1 MYSKAEKRFLRIN
14 LISII
19 SLFLLILAGGVVRS
33 SGSGMG
39 CPDWPKCFDQYIQP
53 TDISQL
59 PEGYQEKYVAQRL
72 AKNERFAKILDQT
85 GYLELAFKIRH
96 DEYIKLPEEFNP
108 LKTYI
113 EYINRLIGALTGIF
127 LVLTFVFSF
136 KLFSL
141 SKRLFWLSVI
151 NLILVL
157 FQAWLGSIVVSTNL
171 VAWIITIHMLVA
183 ILILAVS
190 IYTYQYLSLLKSDII
205 DKPKASFFIKTTSLF
220 AIIVS
225 IIQITVGTE
234 VREEIDAVQM
244 MFKELNRSEWLTEV
258 GRIFTYHKDIAILTI
273 LINGL
278 LYFLITKSLTDQRI
292 LQSVNYILVFLVLQI
307 ITGVALSYF
316 ALPPWAQA
324 LHILLATLLFSAQFY
339 LYLIFVGVKKQLNH
353 NS

>member
-1 MYSKAEKRFLRIN
+1 MHSKAERRFLRIN
-14 LISII
+14 LIAII

-39 CPDWPKCFDQYIQP
+39 CPDWPKCFDQYIPP

-59 PEGYQEKYVAQRL
+59 PKGYQEKYVAQRL
-72 AKNERFAKILDQT
+72 AKNERFAKILDKT
-85 GYLELAFKIRH
+85 GYSDLAFKIRH

-136 KLFSL
+136 KLYNI
-141 SKRLFWLSVI
+141 SKRLFWLSGI
-151 NLILVL
+151 NLILVA

-190 IYTYQYLSLLKSDII
+190 IYTYQYLYLLKSENIS
-205 DKPKASFFIKTTSLF
+205 KLKVSFFIKTISLL
-220 AIIVS
+220 AILVS
-225 IIQITVGTE
+225 IIQITIGTE
-234 VREEIDAVQM
+234 VREEVDAVQM

-258 GRIFTYHKDIAILTI
+258 GRVFTYHKDLAILTI
-273 LINGL
+273 VFNGL
-278 LYFLITKSLTDQRI
+278 LYFLIIRSLRDRRI
-292 LQSVNYILVFLVLQI
+292 INSANYIIAFLVLQI
-307 ITGVALSYF
+307 FTGVALSYF
-316 ALPPWAQA
+316 ALPSWAQA

-339 LYLIFVGVKKQLNH
+339 LYLIFVSGKKQLN
-353 NS
+353 N